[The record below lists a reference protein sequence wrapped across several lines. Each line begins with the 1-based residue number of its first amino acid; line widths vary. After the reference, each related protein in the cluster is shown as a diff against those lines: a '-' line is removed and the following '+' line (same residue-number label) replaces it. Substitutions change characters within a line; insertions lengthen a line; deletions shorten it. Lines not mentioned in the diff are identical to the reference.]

1 MKTKIFTCKV
11 INSELQAAEYVTK
24 NSSWGSS
31 VYRALQMRGLGRRL
45 FLFKCDLHHL
55 TRA

>member
-11 INSELQAAEYVTK
+11 INSELQAAEYVSK

-31 VYRALQMRGLGRRL
+31 VNRAMLMRRPGRRL
-45 FLFKCDLHHL
+45 F
-55 TRA
+55 